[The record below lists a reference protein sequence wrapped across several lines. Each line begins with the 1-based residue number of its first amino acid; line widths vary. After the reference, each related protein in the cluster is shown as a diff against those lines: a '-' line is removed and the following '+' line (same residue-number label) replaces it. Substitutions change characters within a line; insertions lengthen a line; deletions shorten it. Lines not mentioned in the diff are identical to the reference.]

1 MLAYLI
7 TVRPFNSSL
16 LNNMEIFNEGCL
28 LLASYHVYLFT
39 DYSPDPV
46 FRYKVGWSLVVLTL
60 VNMLLNLVI
69 MIGQTFKSF
78 KAMLKI
84 VIKKLKELRGLMSPN
99 TTD

>member
-1 MLAYLI
+1 MYLI
-7 TVRPFNSSL
+7 NVRPFISSL

-46 FRYKVGWSLVVLTL
+46 FRYKVGWCLIVLTL

-78 KAMLKI
+78 KSMFKI
-84 VIKKLKELRGLMSPN
+84 FMKKLKELRERMSPN

>member
-1 MLAYLI
+1 MYLI
-7 TVRPFNSSL
+7 NVRPFISSL
-16 LNNMEIFNEGCL
+16 LNIMEIFNEGCL

-46 FRYKVGWSLVVLTL
+46 FRYKVGWSLIVLTL

-78 KAMLKI
+78 KSMFKI
-84 VIKKLKELRGLMSPN
+84 FMKKLKELRERMSPN